1 MPTDRILVEHCAV
14 ISANQIKVEVPP
26 SDIPFKGTPLVL
38 TESCP
43 TCGTTTDLSLEAIH
57 TRQGLRF
64 FCPKCR
70 RKVQNLYRSPVA
82 AWNDWACKECHRL
95 VYSSQYR
102 KKAELPDPGT
112 VGLLGFGGM

>member
-1 MPTDRILVEHCAV
+1 MPSDRILVENCSV
-14 ISANQIKVEVPP
+14 ISANQIQGSVP
-26 SDIPFKGTPLVL
+26 SSEIPFKGTPATL

-43 TCGTTTDLSLEAIH
+43 TCGTNKELNLEAIH

-70 RKVQNLYRSPVA
+70 KKVQNLYRPPMA
-82 AWNDWACKECHRL
+82 AWGDWACKGCHGL

-102 KKAELPDPGT
+102 KTAVDLDQFEL
-112 VGLLGFGGM
+112 LARSR